1 MYTRVRDMALWVPT
15 WNRMVPMLVVMTV
28 TPSGRS
34 EGDACGVHS
43 LWLEKKYIQ
52 EAIKTDNSTDQKKCL
67 PGETKFIPAVE
78 KHKHPLQEV
87 L

>member
-15 WNRMVPMLVVMTV
+15 GNRMVPMLVVMTV

-43 LWLEKKYIQ
+43 LWLEKNIF
-52 EAIKTDNSTDQKKCL
+52 KKQSKQTIAL
-67 PGETKFIPAVE
+67 TRKSVSPGRQN
-78 KHKHPLQEV
+78 LYQQ
-87 L
+87 

>member
-34 EGDACGVHS
+34 EGDAS
-43 LWLEKKYIQ
+43 RRPL
-52 EAIKTDNSTDQKKCL
+52 
-67 PGETKFIPAVE
+67 AVA
-78 KHKHPLQEV
+78 
-87 L
+87 